1 MIVLYMDKIKVEI
14 LNKQKRVPL
23 ESSFLTL
30 KFTNT
35 PYHFVNS
42 IRRLLYNDIPT
53 YAFSDINIQIN
64 TSKAYHNDIIK
75 MRLRQL
81 PIYNVKTDEIVCGDS
96 VDGFHKI
103 QLYISEKNTTMHTT
117 NVTTNKARVLVD
129 GVETKMYNEEYPI
142 LIIKLQPNEEFQ
154 CVLNAKLGYG
164 RTHSMWNSVSAA
176 YYEIDD
182 KDIINL
188 TVKSSGSCTEIDLL
202 KRACLIAIYKLD
214 QIKKQIED
222 EYNGNKSK
230 DIEIYIENAD
240 ETLINPL
247 NYIIQS
253 YKEIKFSGMSKPT
266 MLEST
271 MKLSIVANE
280 GSAINY
286 VYNAID
292 ELKKVYNYL
301 ENAI

>member
-64 TSKAYHNDIIK
+64 TSKAYHN
-75 MRLRQL
+75 
-81 PIYNVKTDEIVCGDS
+81 
-96 VDGFHKI
+96 
-103 QLYISEKNTTMHTT
+103 
-117 NVTTNKARVLVD
+117 
-129 GVETKMYNEEYPI
+129 
-142 LIIKLQPNEEFQ
+142 
-154 CVLNAKLGYG
+154 
-164 RTHSMWNSVSAA
+164 
-176 YYEIDD
+176 
-182 KDIINL
+182 DIINL